1 VSVSA
6 APLSTYRLQ
15 FTPQFR
21 FEDARAVVPYLA
33 ALGVGYV
40 YASPY
45 LKARPGST
53 HGYDV
58 VDPNALNPEIGT
70 PAEYAAMIDAAQ
82 AEGLGHLL
90 DFVPNHMGIGGSE
103 NPWWQDV
110 LEWGEASPY
119 AEYFDI
125 DWHPLRAEMS
135 GKVLVPFL
143 GDYYGRVL
151 ERGDLVPRFDDATGT
166 FAIAYGDRRFPLATR
181 SYGALLAVAAGRL
194 DGAAWPLRALAAEF
208 AGASRNRAIELKAE
222 LAGVAREPA
231 TAAAIEAALATV
243 RAGDGPAAVDRLDKL
258 LAEQYYRLAYWRVS
272 ADEINYRRF
281 FDINDLVGLR
291 MENPAV
297 FAATHGLIRSLIA
310 SHKVTGLRIDHC
322 DGMFNP
328 RQYLIRLQ
336 LLYLASQCAGEA
348 PRQETAANGIERSIL
363 DPVRGYDWSHSQ
375 GPLYTVVEKILEPR
389 EYLPPEW
396 PVRGTSGYD
405 FVYLANGIF
414 IQSAN
419 EKRFNVLY
427 AQVLGHPVDPD
438 EIIYRSKLQVM
449 QTALASEVYALTNL
463 LSKIAASN
471 RRARDFTDNILETVL
486 RHTIAA
492 FPVYRTYIDDR
503 GEYGERD
510 VAFLRYSIARAKRL
524 NPDIDASAFDF
535 LRETLLLQNSSPATK
550 QKPDPQILYF
560 ALKFQ
565 QLTGPVMAKG
575 VEDTT
580 FYVYTRFLSS
590 NEVGGSA
597 KSFGISLET
606 LHQSNQERLR
616 HSPDTMLTTSTHDTK
631 RSEDVRNRLNVL
643 SELPQLWSSS
653 VHRWQRMNSKFK
665 QRMEDGRMAPDNNE
679 EYLLYQTILGAWP
692 WQMESQ
698 QDREDYVER
707 IKQYAFKALS
717 EAKVNLSW
725 INPDPEYMKGV
736 NAFISAI
743 LLPGPRGKE
752 TPFVASLKGLLPQL
766 KLFGAVNS
774 LAQVVLK
781 IAVPGI
787 PDFYQ
792 GNELWEL
799 NLVDPDNR
807 RPVDYRLRAGYLDAL
822 HALAER
828 DGPAA
833 VCRDVLGNLV
843 DGRAKLWTTHRALQL
858 RTREHA
864 LFRRGE
870 YVALDV
876 PGDRQENVI
885 AFLRRDT
892 ASERSVLAVMPRFA
906 CTLMRGKAELPL
918 GEAWG
923 KDQLQ
928 IPVSPE
934 TRYTNVFTGELVTV
948 PEQQNLPLSTLL
960 ASYPVGLF
968 ISEE

>member
-1 VSVSA
+1 
-6 APLSTYRLQ
+6 
-15 FTPQFR
+15 
-21 FEDARAVVPYLA
+21 
-33 ALGVGYV
+33 
-40 YASPY
+40 
-45 LKARPGST
+45 
-53 HGYDV
+53 
-58 VDPNALNPEIGT
+58 
-70 PAEYAAMIDAAQ
+70 
-82 AEGLGHLL
+82 
-90 DFVPNHMGIGGSE
+90 
-103 NPWWQDV
+103 
-110 LEWGEASPY
+110 
-119 AEYFDI
+119 
-125 DWHPLRAEMS
+125 
-135 GKVLVPFL
+135 
-143 GDYYGRVL
+143 
-151 ERGDLVPRFDDATGT
+151 
-166 FAIAYGDRRFPLATR
+166 
-181 SYGALLAVAAGRL
+181 
-194 DGAAWPLRALAAEF
+194 
-208 AGASRNRAIELKAE
+208 
-222 LAGVAREPA
+222 
-231 TAAAIEAALATV
+231 
-243 RAGDGPAAVDRLDKL
+243 
-258 LAEQYYRLAYWRVS
+258 
-272 ADEINYRRF
+272 
-281 FDINDLVGLR
+281 
-291 MENPAV
+291 
-297 FAATHGLIRSLIA
+297 
-310 SHKVTGLRIDHC
+310 
-322 DGMFNP
+322 
-328 RQYLIRLQ
+328 
-336 LLYLASQCAGEA
+336 
-348 PRQETAANGIERSIL
+348 
-363 DPVRGYDWSHSQ
+363 
-375 GPLYTVVEKILEPR
+375 
-389 EYLPPEW
+389 
-396 PVRGTSGYD
+396 
-405 FVYLANGIF
+405 
-414 IQSAN
+414 
-419 EKRFNVLY
+419 
-427 AQVLGHPVDPD
+427 
-438 EIIYRSKLQVM
+438 
-449 QTALASEVYALTNL
+449 
-463 LSKIAASN
+463 
-471 RRARDFTDNILETVL
+471 
-486 RHTIAA
+486 
-492 FPVYRTYIDDR
+492 
-503 GEYGERD
+503 
-510 VAFLRYSIARAKRL
+510 
-524 NPDIDASAFDF
+524 
-535 LRETLLLQNSSPATK
+535 
-550 QKPDPQILYF
+550 
-560 ALKFQ
+560 
-565 QLTGPVMAKG
+565 
-575 VEDTT
+575 
-580 FYVYTRFLSS
+580 
-590 NEVGGSA
+590 
-597 KSFGISLET
+597 
-606 LHQSNQERLR
+606 
-616 HSPDTMLTTSTHDTK
+616 
-631 RSEDVRNRLNVL
+631 
-643 SELPQLWSSS
+643 
-653 VHRWQRMNSKFK
+653 MNSKFK